1 MDDIP
6 LVFLVISLGVLV
18 LLSAF
23 FSSSETALMAV
34 NRYRLRHQASEGDKR
49 AARTA
54 KLLAQPDRLIGIIL
68 LGNNLVNISAASLA
82 TVIGIRL
89 YGDLGPLVAPIVFT
103 PLVVIFAEV
112 APKTWAAVHPES
124 LAYPASA
131 PLTFLLRIFYP
142 LVAMTNWVANG
153 LLKLFGMKSIG
164 RSDHLSR
171 DELRTMLS
179 DSSARA
185 TGSYRAMLLNILDL
199 EQASVSDAM
208 VPRNDMV
215 CLDLKD
221 DWGIIVDQIRNSF
234 YTRLPVIEGD
244 FEQIT
249 GVLHVRTVVNR
260 LAAGTLDL
268 AALRGLIRKPYFV
281 PETTSLT
288 QQMLEFQARERRLG
302 LVVDEYGDIQGLI
315 TLDDILEEI
324 VGEFTT
330 EPRTRI
336 RRLSRRRDG
345 TLLIDGGENV
355 RSLNRRLGWS
365 LPTDGPR
372 TINGLLLES
381 LGAIPEPGIEVQID
395 GLNFTITAL
404 HDNVIKSVEVRGAGP
419 DGAVVTQDGE
429 Q

>member
-6 LVFLVISLGVLV
+6 LAYLLISLAVLL

-34 NRYRLRHQASEGDKR
+34 NRYKLRHRANEGDRR

-54 KLLAQPDRLIGIIL
+54 RLLAEPDRLIGIIL
-68 LGNNLVNISAASLA
+68 LGNNLVNIFAASLA

-89 YGDLGPLVAPIVFT
+89 YGDLGPFVAPLVFT
-103 PLVVIFAEV
+103 PLVLIFAEV

-131 PLTFLLRIFYP
+131 PLSVLLRICYP
-142 LVAMTNWVANG
+142 FVALINLLANG
-153 LLKLFGMKSIG
+153 LLKIFGMTSFS
-164 RSDHLSR
+164 RSDQLSR
-171 DELRTMLS
+171 EELRTMLS

-185 TGSYRAMLLNILDL
+185 TGNYRTMLLNILDL
-199 EQASVSDAM
+199 EQATVSDAM
-208 VPRNDMV
+208 VPRNDV
-215 CLDLKD
+215 ACIDLKE
-221 DWGIIVDQIRNSF
+221 DWDTIVDQIRNSF
-234 YTRLPVIEGD
+234 YTRLPVVETD
-244 FEQIT
+244 FEHVAGI
-249 GVLHVRTVVNR
+249 LHVRTVVNR

-268 AALRGLIRKPYFV
+268 AALRGLIRKPYYV

-288 QQMLEFQARERRLG
+288 QQLLEFQSRERRMG

-330 EPRTRI
+330 EPRARI
-336 RRLSRRRDG
+336 RRLSRRKDG
-345 TLLIDGGENV
+345 TLLVDGGENV

-365 LPTDGPR
+365 LPTEGAR
-372 TINGLLLES
+372 TVNGLLLER
-381 LGAIPEPGIEVQID
+381 LEAIPEAGTELNIE
-395 GLNFTITAL
+395 GLTFTITGL
-404 HDNVIKSVEVRGAGP
+404 HDNVIKSVEVRGATPENPGLS
-419 DGAVVTQDGE
+419 
-429 Q
+429 

>member
-6 LVFLVISLGVLV
+6 LAYLLIGLAVLL

-34 NRYRLRHQASEGDKR
+34 NRYKLRHRASEGDKK
-49 AARTA
+49 AARVA
-54 KLLAQPDRLIGIIL
+54 KLLSKPDRLIGIIL
-68 LGNNLVNISAASLA
+68 LGNNLVNIFATSLA
-82 TVIGIRL
+82 TVISIRL
-89 YGDLGPLVAPIVFT
+89 YSDLGPIIMPLVFT
-103 PLVVIFAEV
+103 PLVLIFAEV

-124 LAYPASA
+124 LAYPVSS
-131 PLTFLLRIFYP
+131 PLSWLLRLLYP
-142 LVAMTNWVANG
+142 VVALINWAANG
-153 LLKLFGMKSIG
+153 LLKLFGMRSFS
-164 RSDHLSR
+164 RSDQLSR

-179 DSSARA
+179 DSSTRA

-221 DWGIIVDQIRNSF
+221 DWGSIVDQIRNSF

-244 FEQIT
+244 FEEVT

-268 AALRGLIRKPYFV
+268 ASLRGLVRKPYFV

-288 QQMLEFQARERRLG
+288 QQLLEFQERERRLG

-330 EPRTRI
+330 EPRNRI
-336 RRLSRRRDG
+336 RRPTRRRDG
-345 TLLIDGGENV
+345 TLLIDGAENV
-355 RSLNRRLGWS
+355 RSLNRRLGWA
-365 LPTDGPR
+365 LPTEGPR
-372 TINGLLLES
+372 TVNGLLLEH
-381 LGAIPEPGIEVQID
+381 LQAIPEAGAEVLID
-395 GLNFTITAL
+395 GLTFTITAL
-404 HDNVIKSVEVRGAGP
+404 HDNVIKSVEVRGAP
-419 DGAVVTQDGE
+419 PEGAGVAPPTVH
-429 Q
+429 